1 MEERPDNRIPD
12 DEDPEIQ
19 HEDVGLKTAMRFFAD
34 ELLPYFGIEGK
45 VVAIGP
51 TELVHLDVKKLF
63 QDFNLIM
70 ADGKWKHFEF
80 QSKNE
85 GVEGLKRFRAY
96 EAVTSY
102 QYKVEV
108 STYVLYSGNIKN
120 PMTELK
126 QGGSTYRI
134 IPIIMKD
141 RDADKLIAALQEK
154 IRRGEEITRQDL
166 IPLSLC
172 LLMGGETPL
181 KNRVRSAYE
190 ITRKAENVNPEE
202 VEKVEAVLYVMA
214 EKFLESMDMDEILEE
229 ISMTRMGQKLVDKG
243 REEGR
248 IAGREEGRIAGKEEG
263 RTESKL
269 IIARNMLGLLDEH
282 VIAEKVGLSL
292 EKVME
297 LKGAK

>member
-1 MEERPDNRIPD
+1 
-12 DEDPEIQ
+12 
-19 HEDVGLKTAMRFFAD
+19 
-34 ELLPYFGIEGK
+34 
-45 VVAIGP
+45 
-51 TELVHLDVKKLF
+51 
-63 QDFNLIM
+63 M

-154 IRRGEEITRQDL
+154 IKRGEEITRQDL
-166 IPLSLC
+166 VPLSLC

-181 KNRVRSAYE
+181 KDRVRSAYE

-229 ISMTRMGQKLVDKG
+229 ISMTRMGQKLVNKG

-248 IAGREEGRIAGKEEG
+248 IAGREEGRIAGREEGRIAGREEGRAAGKEEG